1 MSYDEILPHLS
12 HGKFGKYQKRVYI
25 LLCFPNISTA
35 FHILSGISILAI
47 PDHRCKL
54 DGELSNSS
62 FHLPADVWNSSFP
75 FDKEKKAY
83 SKCEYFIS
91 DSNESVKCSEF
102 IWDSSIVKSSA
113 VKSFSLVCDENVL
126 KAAGDSMV
134 MLGILIGSYI
144 FGELSDKYG
153 RRPILLFSLLI
164 QVVFGFLTALSPE
177 FISFA
182 ICRVIVGGSTIG
194 VSLVSYCS
202 CLEMVGKQYRP
213 HAGTVIM
220 MFFSLGYIL
229 LGLLAYF
236 IHDWRWLQVAL
247 TLPGILFL
255 SYWWIIPESTRWLL
269 ANNQKEKAIAQIEK
283 IARVNNLKVPRRLLE
298 KLEAEPETFDSGKKH
313 SVFDLFKTPNLR
325 TKSILI
331 FYNWFAISACYYGL
345 SWGSGS
351 LVGNQIL
358 NFILSGLVE
367 IPAYYF
373 LILTL
378 NRWGRKLIMSG
389 SMICA
394 GAVLLLSLF
403 IPETWTWLVLTLSM
417 LGKMSI
423 TASFG
428 TVYLFSTEQFPTVI
442 RNAALGACSM
452 SARIGGISA
461 PFVIHLSQSWK
472 PAPFVIFGVTAFV
485 GGVFST
491 FLPETRNRELPET
504 LDDAERI

>member
-1 MSYDEILPHLS
+1 MNYDEILPHLS
-12 HGKFGKYQKRVYI
+12 RGNFGKYQKRVYI
-25 LLCFPNISTA
+25 LLCIPALVTA
-35 FHILSGISILAI
+35 FHLLGGVFLVNL

-83 SKCEYFIS
+83 SKCEYFSS

-102 IWDSSIVKSSA
+102 IWDSSKVKSSA
-113 VKSFSLVCDENVL
+113 VKSFSLVCDKNVL
-126 KAAGDSMV
+126 RASADSML
-134 MLGILIGSYI
+134 MLGLLFGSYI
-144 FGELSDKYG
+144 FGDLSDKYG
-153 RRPILLFSLLI
+153 RRPTLILAFLV
-164 QVVFGFLTALSPE
+164 QEVFGFLAAISPE
-177 FISFA
+177 FFSFA
-182 ICRVIVGGSTIG
+182 ICRMFVGGATSGIY
-194 VSLVSYCS
+194 LVGYCI
-202 CLEMVGKQYRP
+202 CLEMVDKESRLN
-213 HAGTVIM
+213 AGTYIM
-220 MFFSLGYIL
+220 MSFSFGYVV

-269 ANNQKEKAIAQIEK
+269 ANNQKENAIAQIEK
-283 IARVNNLKVPRRLLE
+283 IARVNNLTVPRRLLE